1 MELENWVN
9 RKNIFGR
16 KKLKRIKSWWIKYCQ
31 EVKKYT
37 NHKMFYRDNRIVK
50 KVRKENVKYLAIKKR
65 SKYSKKV
72 SDQRKNKKISCKIHR
87 STTR

>member
-1 MELENWVN
+1 MELENWAN

-37 NHKMFYRDNRIVK
+37 NYKMFYRDNRIVK
-50 KVRKENVKYLAIKKR
+50 KSEKEKCEIYSYKKAIKIFQK
-65 SKYSKKV
+65 SIGSKK
-72 SDQRKNKKISCKIHR
+72 K
-87 STTR
+87 

>member
-16 KKLKRIKSWWIKYCQ
+16 KKLKRIKYCQ

-50 KVRKENVKYLAIKKR
+50 KSEKGKCEI
-65 SKYSKKV
+65 
-72 SDQRKNKKISCKIHR
+72 IGH
-87 STTR
+87 

>member
-37 NHKMFYRDNRIVK
+37 NYKMFYRDNRIVK
-50 KVRKENVKYLAIKKR
+50 KSEKGKCEIFSYKKAIKIFQK
-65 SKYSKKV
+65 SIGSKK
-72 SDQRKNKKISCKIHR
+72 K
-87 STTR
+87 